1 MEKTEKELSQ
11 LKTELTRIKA
21 IKPDD
26 NLRFLQNQIEVGNI
40 TTSDNKRVLNI
51 LNEIDLG
58 IKKQDDK
65 INSLTVKNKK
75 KAEA

>member
-1 MEKTEKELSQ
+1 MEKEEKELSQ
-11 LKTELTRIKA
+11 LKTELTRIKS

-40 TTSDNKRVLNI
+40 TTSDTKRVLNI

-65 INSLTVKNKK
+65 INSLTVRNKK